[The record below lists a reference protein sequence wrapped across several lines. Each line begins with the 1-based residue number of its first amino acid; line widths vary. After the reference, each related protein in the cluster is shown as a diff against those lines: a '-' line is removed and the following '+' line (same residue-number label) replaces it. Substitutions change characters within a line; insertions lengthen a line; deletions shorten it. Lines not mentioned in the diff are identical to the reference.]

1 MRRWSL
7 ALILILIVVAAYVLF
22 PREQVSVRPV
32 AVTPST
38 AKRAPAHQPLV
49 LAPHARRPA
58 SVPLKITKPHAAIK
72 LDRENRQV
80 RRDREP
86 VEVSGRRWRWL
97 SGAVAVAAGDPRVA
111 HVSRLS
117 ERPGFWVI
125 ATSDLPTGVE
135 GFPLVERE
143 DNGLVG
149 IFTGVLKAV
158 GKAGLQHE
166 GQFQSVCPCEIQQSL
181 PQIRSY
187 LLEVPQGQN
196 HEELR
201 TCLKGT
207 GLFKRL
213 EWEILD
219 HPQTA
224 L

>member
-1 MRRWSL
+1 MRRWSI
-7 ALILILIVVAAYVLF
+7 ALILIAVTAYVLF
-22 PREQVSVRPV
+22 PREQISVRPIV
-32 AVTPST
+32 AKSADTN
-38 AKRAPAHQPLV
+38 RAPAQQPLV

-58 SVPLKITKPHAAIK
+58 ALPKKVVNPQSVIR
-72 LDRENRQV
+72 LDRQSV
-80 RRDREP
+80 HVLSGRDP

-97 SGAVAVAAGDPRVA
+97 AGAVAVPAGDQRVA
-111 HVSRLS
+111 HLPRLS

-125 ATSDLPTGVE
+125 ASGDLPAGME

-143 DNGLVG
+143 DNGLIG

-158 GKAGLQHE
+158 GKAGLQNE
-166 GQFQSVCPCEIQQSL
+166 GQFQSACPCEIQQSL
-181 PQIRSY
+181 PHIKSY
-187 LLEVPQGQN
+187 LLEVSQGQT